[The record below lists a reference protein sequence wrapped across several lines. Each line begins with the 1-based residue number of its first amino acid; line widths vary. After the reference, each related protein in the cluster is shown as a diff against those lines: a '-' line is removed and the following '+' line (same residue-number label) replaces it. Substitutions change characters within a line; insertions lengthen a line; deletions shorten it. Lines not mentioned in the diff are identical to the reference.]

1 MRPTA
6 TDIALC
12 VISQCVSAA
21 KTSEPIKLPLETG
34 SLVGTQG
41 TMHYSGGA
49 EWCHMANANE
59 RPVNWRDAALRQMTA
74 TTCLDFAITT
84 HNLVFSASTLLI
96 WRQEEH
102 PACKNW
108 VMGWWCGYLSVAR
121 CRQFAYGP
129 VDATAIPKPHLL
141 FSHLNPDWFYLS
153 GTTLPRLSWKKGS

>member
-49 EWCHMANANE
+49 EWRHVANTNE
-59 RPVNWRDAALRQMTA
+59 RRDAALRQMTA
-74 TTCLDFAITT
+74 TTCLHFAITT
-84 HNLVFSASTLLI
+84 YNLVFSASTMTV

-102 PACKNW
+102 PACTN
-108 VMGWWCGYLSVAR
+108 
-121 CRQFAYGP
+121 
-129 VDATAIPKPHLL
+129 
-141 FSHLNPDWFYLS
+141 
-153 GTTLPRLSWKKGS
+153 